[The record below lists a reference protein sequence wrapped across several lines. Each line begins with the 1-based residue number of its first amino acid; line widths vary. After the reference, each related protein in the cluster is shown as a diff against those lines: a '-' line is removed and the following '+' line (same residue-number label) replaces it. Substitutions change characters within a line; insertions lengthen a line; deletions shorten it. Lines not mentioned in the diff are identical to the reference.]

1 MLTFLFIAYLAIRM
15 KITPEM
21 VGLFFK
27 NQKKE
32 INSDFGTTKPSA
44 KITSEEK
51 EWVKGS
57 LKEPENLQ
65 QEETSEKEFSI
76 SEVTLQKKKNHWNK
90 KLNEPQRST
99 YHQSIVHALEY
110 AENGGKVKW
119 YLNDASGYSV
129 PVVTWPVSDG
139 YCRRLHLSVIAHGK
153 HKTKAVSACFS
164 NMDSNW
170 TWHRE

>member
-1 MLTFLFIAYLAIRM
+1 MMFKGAESVVKNLMVLGKSLILALTISTASYAESMWDPKFYEYSSNGVIPRIV
-15 KITPEM
+15 E
-21 VGLFFK
+21 
-27 NQKKE
+27 
-32 INSDFGTTKPSA
+32 FGF
-44 KITSEEK
+44 
-51 EWVKGS
+51 G
-57 LKEPENLQ
+57 
-65 QEETSEKEFSI
+65 
-76 SEVTLQKKKNHWNK
+76 WNK
-90 KLNEPQRST
+90 KLDNQQKIA
-99 YHQSIVHALEY
+99 YHQSIIHALEY

-164 NMDSNW
+164 NMNSNW

>member
-1 MLTFLFIAYLAIRM
+1 MVLGKSLILALTISTASYADTMWNPKFYEYSSNGIIPR
-15 KITPEM
+15 IVE
-21 VGLFFK
+21 
-27 NQKKE
+27 
-32 INSDFGTTKPSA
+32 FGF
-44 KITSEEK
+44 
-51 EWVKGS
+51 G
-57 LKEPENLQ
+57 
-65 QEETSEKEFSI
+65 
-76 SEVTLQKKKNHWNK
+76 WNK
-90 KLNEPQRST
+90 KLD
-99 YHQSIVHALEY
+99 HQSIIHALEY

>member
-1 MLTFLFIAYLAIRM
+1 MVLGKSLILALTISTASYAESMWDPKFYEYSSNGVIPRIV
-15 KITPEM
+15 E
-21 VGLFFK
+21 
-27 NQKKE
+27 
-32 INSDFGTTKPSA
+32 FGF
-44 KITSEEK
+44 
-51 EWVKGS
+51 G
-57 LKEPENLQ
+57 
-65 QEETSEKEFSI
+65 
-76 SEVTLQKKKNHWNK
+76 WNK
-90 KLNEPQRST
+90 KLDNQQKIA
-99 YHQSIVHALEY
+99 YHQSIIHALEY

>member
-1 MLTFLFIAYLAIRM
+1 MFKGAESVVKNLMVLGKSLILALTISTASYAESMWDPKFYEYSSNGVIPRIV
-15 KITPEM
+15 E
-21 VGLFFK
+21 
-27 NQKKE
+27 
-32 INSDFGTTKPSA
+32 FGF
-44 KITSEEK
+44 
-51 EWVKGS
+51 G
-57 LKEPENLQ
+57 
-65 QEETSEKEFSI
+65 
-76 SEVTLQKKKNHWNK
+76 WNK
-90 KLNEPQRST
+90 KLDNQQKIA
-99 YHQSIVHALEY
+99 YHQSIIHALEY

-153 HKTKAVSACFS
+153 RKTKAVSACFS

>member
-1 MLTFLFIAYLAIRM
+1 MFKGAESVVKNLMVLGKSLILALTISTASYADTMWNPKFYEYSSNGIIPR
-15 KITPEM
+15 IVE
-21 VGLFFK
+21 
-27 NQKKE
+27 
-32 INSDFGTTKPSA
+32 FGF
-44 KITSEEK
+44 
-51 EWVKGS
+51 G
-57 LKEPENLQ
+57 
-65 QEETSEKEFSI
+65 
-76 SEVTLQKKKNHWNK
+76 WNK
-90 KLNEPQRST
+90 KLDNQQKIA
-99 YHQSIVHALEY
+99 YHQSIIHALEY